1 MKNGYQYL
9 TEATKEKHRY
19 TRTNRDTNTAG
30 IPETPRGKKNIG
42 CGPAVKRKVTKRAQ
56 QEVLIHDCSFPGVRK
71 CTSLLPFATK
81 FQDRKKKDKQAQT
94 FKVNAG
100 KRRKKE
106 GRKNDRILK
115 DSDGIKPL

>member
-1 MKNGYQYL
+1 MEDRYQYL
-9 TEATKEKHRY
+9 TEAAKEKHRY
-19 TRTNRDTNTAG
+19 TSTNIDTNIAG
-30 IPETPRGKKNIG
+30 IPETQRGKNIG

-81 FQDRKKKDKQAQT
+81 FQDRQKQKDKQAET

-100 KRRKKE
+100 KRKEKKRAE
-106 GRKNDRILK
+106 NDQILK
-115 DSDGIKPL
+115 DNDKVKL